1 MEPGQAA
8 NGGDF
13 RVLGRADGVRFASI
27 LPDGTS
33 DRPGIATIVNH
44 YRQSLSSITIV
55 NHYRPGTAEVGTRE
69 EYRRHWQQ
77 GTAQQLASNFNPE
90 APATMIEWMR
100 TQLSEV
106 AQ

>member
-1 MEPGQAA
+1 MGEISGFSAA
-8 NGGDF
+8 
-13 RVLGRADGVRFASI
+13 RTVCVSLRFCRTA
-27 LPDGTS
+27 P
-33 DRPGIATIVNH
+33 PIA
-44 YRQSLSSITIV
+44 RESRRSSITIV